1 MESPDDSMR
10 IIDEAFTISDEQ
22 GTLYCSGGR
31 LYLKLKSEG
40 GRSRSIGQL
49 MLLESDYGKRRVY
62 VKDEKDEDI
71 FKKTNAWSIYH
82 EILQRVDTILY
93 QTKKKTYYTSRKQ
106 AKKFG
111 EYLFFKQAGIEKKV
125 YLRMEYWE
133 IKCRLTGKLLQ
144 EAKTID

>member
-93 QTKKKTYYTSRKQ
+93 QTKKKPITLAGNKQ
-106 AKKFG
+106 KSLENICFSNKLVLKKRFIF
-111 EYLFFKQAGIEKKV
+111 EWSI
-125 YLRMEYWE
+125 
-133 IKCRLTGKLLQ
+133 GK
-144 EAKTID
+144 